1 MQFYPRQSNHTG
13 REMKEQGR
21 LTQAGGSPSTGN
33 AAERLLLHRVAAEE
47 YDAFRE
53 LYALYF
59 PRLHG
64 FVSRLTRQNE
74 LIEEIINDVML
85 VVWQQ
90 AGKFKNQSKVSTW
103 VFGIAYRKTLKTLQR
118 QAKGETCSIGD
129 LPEMVDPDS
138 PDTLLAR
145 EQLVLHL
152 QQMLQKL
159 SFEQR
164 AVIELTYVYGYSYPE
179 IAAMTGCPVNTVKT
193 RMFHARKRLKELLP
207 QHALSHG
214 KHQTDE
220 VPS

>member
-1 MQFYPRQSNHTG
+1 MQLYPKQSNHTG

-21 LTQAGGSPSTGN
+21 RTQAGGPPSTGN
-33 AAERLLLHRVAAEE
+33 AAERLLLHRIAAEDN
-47 YDAFRE
+47 DAFRE

-59 PRLHG
+59 PRLQG

-74 LIEEIINDVML
+74 VIEEIINDVML

-103 VFGIAYRKTLKTLQR
+103 VFGIAYRKTLKSLQR
-118 QAKGETCSIGD
+118 QAKGETCLID
-129 LPEMVDPDS
+129 ELPERIDPAS

-152 QQMLQKL
+152 QHTLEKL

-164 AVIELTYVYGYSYPE
+164 TVIELTYVYGYSYPE
-179 IAAMTGCPVNTVKT
+179 IAAMTDCPVNTVKT

-207 QHALSHG
+207 QFALSHS
-214 KHQTDE
+214 KSQTDE
-220 VPS
+220 APP